1 MSSRSV
7 PPKQGCVGS
16 PTFDPAQQVR
26 DEGARE
32 EALAHLRKDELQ
44 DAVRSWFKLP
54 ATDKY
59 VYHAIT
65 SVQLAQVQEVVKR
78 GRANGL
84 HDWYRNDAGEAVSIS
99 GNASPAIPH

>member
-1 MSSRSV
+1 MSSKIAS
-7 PPKQGCVGS
+7 PKRGCVGS
-16 PTFDPAQQVR
+16 PTFDPEHEVHDAASR
-26 DEGARE
+26 DQAI
-32 EALAHLRKDELQ
+32 ALLKKDDLQ
-44 DAVRSWFKLP
+44 DAIRSWFKLP

-84 HDWYRNDAGEAVSIS
+84 HDWYRNEAGEPVSS
-99 GNASPAIPH
+99 TSHGNLMEYD